1 MLADKHLSTQ
11 SQASQPR
18 LLQRDIFCLGWGWTA
33 KKTGG
38 RRFEEGRGYCAYSS
52 YVAFKGVMKGKQ
64 AIIKVV
70 SFYKSVAIVFPVLK
84 TCSGHPAEASV
95 TLSKRVS
102 YFLG

>member
-38 RRFEEGRGYCAYSS
+38 RRGGVIAHILYYIT
-52 YVAFKGVMKGKQ
+52 FKGVTKGKQ

-70 SFYKSVAIVFPVLK
+70 SFYKSVAIVFPVL
-84 TCSGHPAEASV
+84 
-95 TLSKRVS
+95 
-102 YFLG
+102 